1 VTESAMYD
9 IPLVQICL
17 QGRRQ
22 TQFLSNRGKGWWSSR
37 SYSRHQS
44 YSRLRRA
51 RLVAVNDGSRQ
62 RKVIQAVTNYKID
75 DISVGGSNVT
85 MMHVKANFEAVFQ

>member
-1 VTESAMYD
+1 MTESAMYD

-22 TQFLSNRGKGWWSSR
+22 TQFLSDRGKGWWSSR

-51 RLVAVNDGSRQ
+51 RLVTVDDGSLQ
-62 RKVIQAVTNYKID
+62 RKVIQAVTNYEIN

-85 MMHVKANFEAVFQ
+85 MMHVKENFEAVFQ